1 MPIMLLHAWKYTEE
15 NRKESVLLYVFAS
28 AEATWIKLR
37 ETFAFSTF
45 KTRIAEVYL
54 YVACT

>member
-1 MPIMLLHAWKYTEE
+1 MLLHALKYTEE
-15 NRKESVLLYVFAS
+15 NSKESVLVYVFAS
-28 AEATWIKLR
+28 AEVTWIKLR

-45 KTRIAEVYL
+45 KTHIAKVYL

>member
-1 MPIMLLHAWKYTEE
+1 MPISASPCLKYTEE